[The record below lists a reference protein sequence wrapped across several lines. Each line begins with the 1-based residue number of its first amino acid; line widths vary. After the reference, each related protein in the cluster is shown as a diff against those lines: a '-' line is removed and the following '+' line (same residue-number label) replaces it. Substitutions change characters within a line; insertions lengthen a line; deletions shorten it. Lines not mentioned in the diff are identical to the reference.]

1 LFPPIGKVSSEARET
16 AWLPNHL
23 AARYSPFRFNLY
35 HFCCGGT
42 AGGTGSKW
50 INFWGLNDLSD
61 RSIGVGRPKR
71 EDVVPMAYNIQIL
84 KERVGGPLS
93 PRCTAALPIP
103 PVLAVRNRLMKRR
116 CRLDIRRLLAGFQ
129 PEFRPGHMLTCLFG
143 PQTQL
148 SAFSRSPD
156 FNFGAF
162 GRRALLEHVMINCA
176 Q

>member
-1 LFPPIGKVSSEARET
+1 MIG
-16 AWLPNHL
+16 
-23 AARYSPFRFNLY
+23 
-35 HFCCGGT
+35 
-42 AGGTGSKW
+42 
-50 INFWGLNDLSD
+50 
-61 RSIGVGRPKR
+61 RSFGIERPKR
-71 EDVVPMAYNIQIL
+71 EDIVPMADNIHIL
-84 KERVGGPLS
+84 KERVGGRLS

-103 PVLAVRNRLMKRR
+103 PVLAVRNRLIKRR

-129 PEFRPGHMLTCLFG
+129 PEFRPGNMLTCLFG

-148 SAFSRSPD
+148 SAFSCRRD